1 MVSVIID
8 WKTVLALGGAA
19 SLAIFALKIKHDDAR
34 ETFIHMMDASK
45 EWASAIKAVAHSEH
59 SGT

>member
-19 SLAIFALKIKHDDAR
+19 SFAIFALKIKHDDAK

-45 EWASAIKAVAHSEH
+45 EWASAIKSVAHS
-59 SGT
+59 